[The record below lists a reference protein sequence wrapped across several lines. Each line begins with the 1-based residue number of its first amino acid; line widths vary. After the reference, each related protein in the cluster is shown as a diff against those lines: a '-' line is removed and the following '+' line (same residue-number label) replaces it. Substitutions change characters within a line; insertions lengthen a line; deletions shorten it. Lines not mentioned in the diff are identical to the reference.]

1 MRETAKTLYQIIEE
15 RRSVRIYQSE
25 AEFDSE
31 VVSRSL
37 KSAVLAPNSSNM
49 QLWEFYRVKSLEA
62 KKKIAWMCMNQQAAK
77 TAHELIVVVG
87 RRDLWKKRQLA
98 LVEEMQ
104 RVYPESESKQ
114 AKRAMNYYKNLIP
127 KYYWTDWFDLW
138 GLMKKIIY
146 FFVGLKRPMVRH
158 GNRADIR
165 ISVHKSAAL
174 AAQNFMLAMKAE
186 GYDSCPMEGMDSLRI
201 KRYLNLPRKAEIVM
215 VIGCGP
221 AAEEGVYS
229 ERFRVPNEEVI
240 KII

>member
-240 KII
+240 KIV